1 MITTKVEALALCK
14 KYEVNLK
21 DHDTVIVTGNGN
33 IYLSDN
39 IDPKD
44 LGEVFYLKGKTI
56 SIDQIPEAPTDTPPE
71 KTADELAL
79 EKEIADEEM
88 TKLLVAQTATDDSKK
103 AK

>member
-1 MITTKVEALALCK
+1 MVTTKEEALALCK

-21 DHDTVIVTGNGN
+21 DNDTVIVTGNGN

-44 LGEVFYLKGKTI
+44 KGEVFYLKGKTI
-56 SIDQIPEAPTDTPPE
+56 SIEPQNPTPE

-79 EKEIADEEM
+79 EAEIAAEEAA
-88 TKLLVAQTATDDSKK
+88 KLTTQTTTDDSKISK
-103 AK
+103 